1 MAWALPIEDT
11 EIKQQEINI
20 ESIDFDIIA
29 AINSFARVIN
39 LKTKLLV
46 NPILL

>member
-1 MAWALPIEDT
+1 MK
-11 EIKQQEINI
+11 IKIMSYNTQHCLNYKTQK
-20 ESIDFDIIA
+20 IDFDIIA